1 MNWRRVY
8 SIIRKEWWHITRD
21 RTSFILLML
30 SPVLVLVTMGYAF
43 SVDITDV
50 GIGVMDQDLSS
61 LSREYLAQLGSGDA
75 LRMEAW
81 PVSLAE
87 VEDLMMRGTVKAVV
101 IIPHN
106 FGRDLASGR
115 PASLQVIVDGT
126 DPNTAGHAIEH
137 ISSHTEHFVTQQVS
151 EQLARLGIKL
161 GRTKPIDLRLRAWYN
176 PSLRFTVSMIPALVG
191 VVLSVP
197 AMAASLAIARERE
210 WGTLEG
216 LIATP
221 IGRVELIVGK
231 LIPYLLAGLLSVPLC
246 MATAVYGYH
255 IPFNGSITLYLVLS
269 VVFLF
274 ATMSISLFISI
285 FAQSQQVAII
295 ASMLIFFFSGF
306 FMSGLLIPFAL
317 MGPLVKMEAFLFPT
331 THFVIISRG
340 IFIKGVGLAQL
351 QGYVYA
357 LVGVGVVF
365 LALTVLMF
373 KKKL

>member
-1 MNWRRVY
+1 MNWHRTF
-8 SIIRKEWWHITRD
+8 SIMRKEWRHITRD
-21 RTSFILLML
+21 KASFIMLML
-30 SPVLVLVTMGYAF
+30 SPALVLVTMGYAF
-43 SVDITDV
+43 SVDIKDV
-50 GIGVMDQDLSS
+50 GIGVLDQDMSS
-61 LSREYLAQLGSGDA
+61 LSREYLSQLGSSDA

-81 PVSLAE
+81 PESLAA
-87 VEDLMMRGTVKAVV
+87 VEDLLMRGTVKAVI
-101 IIPHN
+101 IIPPG
-106 FGRDLASGR
+106 FGRNLASGR
-115 PASLQVIVDGT
+115 PTNLQVVVDGA

-137 ISSHTEHFVTQQVS
+137 VSTHTEHFVARQVS
-151 EQLARLGIKL
+151 KQLARRGIKL
-161 GRTKPIDLRLRAWYN
+161 GRLSPIDLRLRAWYN

-191 VVLSVP
+191 IVLSVP

-221 IGRVELIVGK
+221 IGRVELILGK
-231 LIPYLLAGLLSVPLC
+231 LVPYQLAGFLSVPLC
-246 MATAVYGYH
+246 MATAVLGYN
-255 IPFNGSITLYLVLS
+255 IPFNGSIVLYLLLAAL
-269 VVFLF
+269 FLF
-274 ATMSISLFISI
+274 ATMSISMFISI

-295 ASMLIFFFSGF
+295 ASMIIFFFSGF

-317 MGPLVKMEAFLFPT
+317 MGPLIKMEAFLFPT

-357 LVGVGVVF
+357 LAGIGVIF
-365 LALTVLMF
+365 LALTALMF